1 MLFKNLDS
9 FHCPK
14 CQKRQIQICILPF
27 PINQLPWTMFH
38 VPYSMFHLLFTN
50 FHVPL
55 MIYHLHFTIYH
66 FPCSTYDLPLHFIF
80 YHLPFTIYQL
90 RFNIYPKSQDSDR
103 EQTKI
108 QYVDIRFEILA
119 LNSRDDMCLGIY
131 KNVYCLV
138 SNTTS

>member
-1 MLFKNLDS
+1 MKILYTKATCPIYSIFKKKLYLQLIILMLFKNLDS

-103 EQTKI
+103 E
-108 QYVDIRFEILA
+108 
-119 LNSRDDMCLGIY
+119 
-131 KNVYCLV
+131 
-138 SNTTS
+138 